1 MASTSNKTFLSY
13 AKHLPEENDP
23 GCSANSVEHLHK
35 GVQWASPSQRLGTVT
50 QPQNISIPI
59 DVEVNNCSQ
68 NSQECQVTKKAKD

>member
-1 MASTSNKTFLSY
+1 MASTSNKTCLSY

-50 QPQNISIPI
+50 EPQNISITI
-59 DVEVNNCSQ
+59 EVEVN
-68 NSQECQVTKKAKD
+68 